1 MRVIN
6 FLNWKKMNYRL
17 LVMVIFYAI
26 DSKKSYG
33 KSVHNLD
40 YGGWGEGEVNVGY
53 EAVAEADAEAAVAG
67 AAYGQE
73 FAFYYGVVVGDAHA
87 AAYDVGEV
95 VVGCGPECDALV

>member
-1 MRVIN
+1 
-6 FLNWKKMNYRL
+6 
-17 LVMVIFYAI
+17 MVTAEIY
-26 DSKKSYG
+26 
-33 KSVHNLD
+33 SVHNLD
-40 YGGWGEGEVNVGY
+40 DGGGREGEVNVGY
-53 EAVAEADAEAAVAG
+53 EAVAEADTEAAVAG